1 MKALLVVDV
10 QNDFCPGGALA
21 VADGD
26 KIIPVVN
33 RLMDKFSLVIASRDD
48 HPGDSRHFEIWPAH
62 CVHGTK
68 GADYHSDLNTA
79 RIGQELLKGTGRGD
93 DGYSAFE
100 ATNIDL
106 EEYLKDH
113 GVDELYVTGLAT
125 DYCVKASAI
134 DAATKG
140 IKTFLVED
148 AVKGVEAGQGDIKRA
163 IQEMKNSGV
172 RLISSY
178 EIRKIS

>member
-1 MKALLVVDV
+1 MRALLIVDV

-26 KIIPVVN
+26 EVIPVIN
-33 RLMDKFSLVIASRDD
+33 RLMEKFGLIIASRDD
-48 HPGDSRHFEIWPAH
+48 HPVNSRHFEIWPVH

-68 GADYHSDLNTA
+68 GADYHPDLNTA
-79 RIGQELLKGTGRGD
+79 RISQELLKGTGKGD

-106 EEYLKDH
+106 EKYLKDQ

-134 DAATKG
+134 DAARQG
-140 IKTFLVED
+140 IRTYLIRD
-148 AVKGVEAGQGDIKRA
+148 AVRGVEVKEGDILRA
-163 IQEMKNSGV
+163 LQEMEKNGIRV
-172 RLISSY
+172 ISSANV
-178 EIRKIS
+178 R

>member
-1 MKALLVVDV
+1 MKALLIVDV

-26 KIIPVVN
+26 AVVPVIN

-48 HPGDSRHFEIWPAH
+48 HPEDSRHFEVWPVH
-62 CVHGTK
+62 CVHGTQ
-68 GADYHSDLNTA
+68 GAEYHPDLNAA
-79 RIGQELLKGTGRGD
+79 RIGQELFKGTGKGD

-106 EEYLKDH
+106 EEYLKDQ

-134 DAATKG
+134 DAARKG
-140 IKTFLVED
+140 IRTYLIRD
-148 AVKGVEAGQGDIKRA
+148 AVKGVEAKKGDISNAVR
-163 IQEMKNSGV
+163 EMEKNGIRVITSANV
-172 RLISSY
+172 R
-178 EIRKIS
+178 